1 LFLLD
6 LFTTLISIIIDQNM
20 KKIEVNSRNIS
31 HVLYQHFLLTVVL
44 RTGERFIYRLL
55 EASTFKE
62 FIDSE
67 DKDKFYRSHIEAN
80 KKFKRIQLFV

>member
-1 LFLLD
+1 MQ
-6 LFTTLISIIIDQNM
+6 TLEI
-20 KKIEVNSRNIS
+20 NSRNIS
-31 HVLYQHFLLTVVL
+31 HVAYQNFLLTVVL

-62 FIDSE
+62 FIDSA
-67 DKDKFYRSHIEAN
+67 DRDKFYRSHIEAN

>member
-1 LFLLD
+1 M
-6 LFTTLISIIIDQNM
+6 Q
-20 KKIEVNSRNIS
+20 KIEINSRNIS

-55 EASTFKE
+55 EATTFKE
-62 FIDSE
+62 FVNSE

-80 KKFKRIQLFV
+80 KEFKRIQLFV

>member
-1 LFLLD
+1 M
-6 LFTTLISIIIDQNM
+6 Q
-20 KKIEVNSRNIS
+20 KIEINSRNIS

-55 EASTFKE
+55 EATTFKE
-62 FIDSE
+62 FVDSE

-80 KKFKRIQLFV
+80 KEFKRIQLFV

>member
-1 LFLLD
+1 
-6 LFTTLISIIIDQNM
+6 M
-20 KKIEVNSRNIS
+20 EKIEVNSRNIS
-31 HVLYQHFLLTVVL
+31 HVLYQHFLMTVVL

-67 DKDKFYRSHIEAN
+67 DKDKFYRYHIEAN

>member
-1 LFLLD
+1 
-6 LFTTLISIIIDQNM
+6 M
-20 KKIEVNSRNIS
+20 KWNPQYAKIEVNSRNIS

-55 EASTFKE
+55 EATTFKE
-62 FIDSE
+62 FVDSE

-80 KKFKRIQLFV
+80 KEFKRIQLFV

>member
-1 LFLLD
+1 M
-6 LFTTLISIIIDQNM
+6 Q
-20 KKIEVNSRNIS
+20 KIEINTRNIS

-62 FIDSE
+62 FVDSK
-67 DKDKFYRSHIEAN
+67 DKDKFYRSHIESN
-80 KKFKRIQLFV
+80 KEFKRIQLFV